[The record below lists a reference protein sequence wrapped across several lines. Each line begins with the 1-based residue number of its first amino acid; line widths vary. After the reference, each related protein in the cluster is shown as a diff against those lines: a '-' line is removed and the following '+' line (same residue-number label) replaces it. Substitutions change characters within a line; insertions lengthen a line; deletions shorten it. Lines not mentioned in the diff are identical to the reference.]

1 MHVHVRIFVKYFPSM
16 PNACGRTP
24 AWPNNDAR
32 PELQTLHGRILRFVL
47 LWHLFGLWIV
57 GLASFV
63 GMWLFS
69 GFCILRSFWSLLQN
83 GGSWTAATPLPLV
96 VQVYLAGI
104 IMYESYHFV
113 TRDSLHEWPLM
124 RRMARFVFLHYPYFR
139 LNAVVFEERQEAKQK
154 AEIPEP
160 EQEKDSDYIADKS
173 DDAGH
178 FNFKTAVASIEGNDV
193 APYVEPDKRA
203 LFTFHPHGV
212 LTCGFSFNGA
222 HHMAFQ
228 RAACRWISAENL
240 FYFPIMR
247 DILHW
252 MEFSSSAK
260 ASMQSI
266 MSTGQNLCLL
276 PGGFEEATLY
286 QRGKHRVYIKKR
298 FGFIKLAL
306 QHGYDI
312 YPAYTFGEEYTYHA
326 FPYLQWLRLQLNRF
340 RIPGVIFFGIPLC
353 FYMPRSDV
361 DLITVVG
368 KPLRLPH
375 IENPSKDVVKQYH
388 DKYVEALRGLFDSYK
403 GVYAVDPDAELE
415 YF

>member
-1 MHVHVRIFVKYFPSM
+1 M
-16 PNACGRTP
+16 PQACGRTS
-24 AWPNNDAR
+24 AWLDNDAR

-47 LWHLFGLWIV
+47 LWYLFGLWIV
-57 GLASFV
+57 GLASFI

-69 GFCILRSFWSLLQN
+69 GLCTIRSLLSFLHN
-83 GGSWTAATPLPLV
+83 GGSWTAATPLPVL
-96 VQVYLAGI
+96 VQVYLVGMIA
-104 IMYESYHFV
+104 YESYHYV
-113 TRDSLHEWPLM
+113 TRNALHEWPLI
-124 RRMARFVFLHYPYFR
+124 RRVVRYVFLHYPYFR
-139 LNAVVFEERQEAKQK
+139 LNAVVFEEREDAKQNV
-154 AEIPEP
+154 EIQEP
-160 EQEKDSDYIADKS
+160 EQEKDGNDSTTNKS
-173 DDAGH
+173 DDARY
-178 FNFKTAVASIEGNDV
+178 FSSKAAAAAIEENDV
-193 APYVEPDKRA
+193 TPYVEPDKRA

-252 MEFSSSAK
+252 MEFSSSTK
-260 ASMQSI
+260 TSMENT
-266 MSTGQNLCLL
+266 MRTGQNLCLL

-286 QRGKHRVYIKKR
+286 QRGKHRVYIQKR

-340 RIPGVIFFGIPLC
+340 RIPGVIFFGIPFC
-353 FYMPRSDV
+353 FFMPRSDV
-361 DLITVVG
+361 DLITVIG

-375 IENPSKDVVKQYH
+375 IDNPSRDEVKENH
-388 DKYVEALRGLFDSYK
+388 DKYVEALRDLFDRYK
-403 GVYAVDPDAELE
+403 CVYAADPDAELE
-415 YF
+415 IF

>member
-1 MHVHVRIFVKYFPSM
+1 M
-16 PNACGRTP
+16 PQACGRTS
-24 AWPNNDAR
+24 AWLDNDAR

-47 LWHLFGLWIV
+47 LWYLFGLWIV
-57 GLASFV
+57 GLASFI
-63 GMWLFS
+63 G
-69 GFCILRSFWSLLQN
+69 I
-83 GGSWTAATPLPLV
+83 WTAATPLPVL
-96 VQVYLAGI
+96 VQVYLVGMIA
-104 IMYESYHFV
+104 YESYHYV
-113 TRDSLHEWPLM
+113 TRNALHEWPLI
-124 RRMARFVFLHYPYFR
+124 RRVVRYVFLHYPYFR
-139 LNAVVFEERQEAKQK
+139 LNAVAAAAAIEE
-154 AEIPEP
+154 
-160 EQEKDSDYIADKS
+160 
-173 DDAGH
+173 
-178 FNFKTAVASIEGNDV
+178 NDV
-193 APYVEPDKRA
+193 TPYVEPDKRA

-252 MEFSSSAK
+252 MEFSSSTK
-260 ASMQSI
+260 TSMENT
-266 MSTGQNLCLL
+266 MRTGQNLCLL

-286 QRGKHRVYIKKR
+286 QRGKHRVYIQKR

-340 RIPGVIFFGIPLC
+340 RIPGVIFFGIPFC
-353 FYMPRSDV
+353 FFMPRSDV
-361 DLITVVG
+361 DLITVIG

-375 IENPSKDVVKQYH
+375 IDNPSRDEVKENH
-388 DKYVEALRGLFDSYK
+388 DKYVEALRDLFDRYK
-403 GVYAVDPDAELE
+403 CVYAADPDAELE
-415 YF
+415 IF

>member
-1 MHVHVRIFVKYFPSM
+1 MLVG
-16 PNACGRTP
+16 GRP
-24 AWPNNDAR
+24 DNDAR

-47 LWHLFGLWIV
+47 LWYLFGLWIF
-57 GLASFV
+57 GLASFI

-69 GFCILRSFWSLLQN
+69 GFCITRTVWSVLQN
-83 GGSWTAATPLPLV
+83 GGSWTAATPLPFV
-96 VQVYLAGI
+96 VQVYLAGMA
-104 IMYESYHFV
+104 MYESYHFV

-124 RRMARFVFLHYPYFR
+124 RRMARYVFLHYPYCQ
-139 LNAVVFEERQEAKQK
+139 LNAVVFEEREEAKQK
-154 AEIPEP
+154 AMKEP
-160 EQEKDSDYIADKS
+160 EQEKDSDDTTADKS
-173 DDAGH
+173 GGAVH
-178 FNFKTAVASIEGNDV
+178 LRLKTAVAAIEENDV
-193 APYVEPDKRA
+193 TPYVEPDKRA

-266 MSTGQNLCLL
+266 MRTGQNLCLL

-326 FPYLQWLRLQLNRF
+326 FPYLQSLRLQLNRF
-340 RIPGVIFFGIPLC
+340 RIPGVIFFRIP
-353 FYMPRSDV
+353 FYFFMPRSDV

-368 KPLRLPH
+368 KPLRIPH
-375 IENPSKDVVKQYH
+375 IDNPSRDVIKEYH
-388 DKYVEALRGLFDSYK
+388 DKYVDALQRLFD
-403 GVYAVDPDAELE
+403 YAVDTDAELE
-415 YF
+415 FF